1 MRRFARGW
9 PRTSRTFV
17 CPCEDITEEEIRD
30 AVARGFVT
38 VEEVKRQNGVATG
51 PCQGKFCM
59 LPLQRILCE
68 ATGRSLS
75 DVGTITHRP
84 PVNPIPLG
92 LLAGERWKREDT
104 A

>member
-1 MRRFARGW
+1 
-9 PRTSRTFV
+9 
-17 CPCEDITEEEIRD
+17 
-30 AVARGFVT
+30 
-38 VEEVKRQNGVATG
+38 
-51 PCQGKFCM
+51 M